1 MVALLSLPNVEQTE
15 PQRPPQADSRGADR
29 LTDHVF
35 PHVSHCIELLLTN
48 LTGKFFFCIP
58 MDNLDMFMKGPEF
71 LEGLVTG
78 NTLSRINR
86 KSLHLSNFRRPLC
99 LLADEMDLL

>member
-1 MVALLSLPNVEQTE
+1 MALLSLPNVEQTE
-15 PQRPPQADSRGADR
+15 PQRPPQAESKGADI

-35 PHVSHCIELLLTN
+35 PHVSHGIELLLTN
-48 LTGKFFFCIP
+48 LTGKFFFCIS

-86 KSLHLSNFRRPLC
+86 KSLRLSRLQEAILPPGR
-99 LLADEMDLL
+99 

>member
-1 MVALLSLPNVEQTE
+1 
-15 PQRPPQADSRGADR
+15 
-29 LTDHVF
+29 
-35 PHVSHCIELLLTN
+35 
-48 LTGKFFFCIP
+48 

-78 NTLSRINR
+78 NTLSRTNR
-86 KSLHLSNFRRPLC
+86 RVFIYQDFRRPFC